1 MANAI
6 TPLNQQN
13 NTQNFFAVDGN
24 WEIKMVKIKPS
35 VAILD
40 GYLVSTEVV
49 ASNPTGYATLS
60 PTAQTNGQNIIGILL
75 EKVSATDADYAATA
89 KYKRVLVPKTKDAQ
103 ARFKVVTGTFSDVD
117 VGRVCLVSADS
128 AGLNVDANG
137 SGARITGF
145 LDSGYGLC
153 TFDVPLV
160 VTA

>member
-24 WEIKMVKIKPS
+24 WEVKMVKVKPS

-49 ASNPTGYATLS
+49 SSNPTGYVTLS
-60 PTAQTNGQNIIGILL
+60 PATQANGQNIVGILL
-75 EKVSATDADYAATA
+75 EKVASTDADYASTA
-89 KYKRVLVPKTKDAQ
+89 KYKKVLVPKTKDAQ
-103 ARFKVVTGTFSDVD
+103 ARFKAVTGTFTDAD
-117 VGRVCLVSADS
+117 VGRICSISSDS
-128 AGLNVDANG
+128 AGLAVDTNG
-137 SGARITGF
+137 AGARITGY